1 MVVCRANITTTT
13 EEDVAQPTLWA
24 GIDAGKA
31 AHHCVAI
38 NGEGQRVLSKRVTND
53 ENALLELIR
62 AVNELAEDGSVRW
75 AIDLNSG
82 GAALLITLLLNH
94 QQELLYIPGRTVHHA
109 SGAYRGDG
117 KTDAKDAAIIAD
129 QARMRKDLH
138 PIRHRDKTAVD
149 LRILCARRTDLAADR
164 NRAIN
169 RLRAQ
174 LLEYFP
180 ALERAFDYAHRK
192 AALVLLT
199 GYQTPDA
206 LRRIGTVRLEKW
218 LRDRHAY
225 NASDLAT
232 RAIAAADAQHTVV
245 AGQHVAASV
254 VARLAQNIVDL
265 DAELADVDAMIEQ
278 TFHGHRH
285 ASIIV
290 SMPGFGSLLGAE
302 LLAATN
308 GDLAS
313 FNTADRLAGVA
324 GLAPVPRDSGRITG
338 NLKRPRRYDRRLLRV
353 FYLAANNSIKTCPES
368 RTFYDRKRSE
378 GKRHSQAVLC
388 LARRRLNV
396 LWAMQRDNTSYQP
409 GMPRA
414 A

>member
-1 MVVCRANITTTT
+1 M
-13 EEDVAQPTLWA
+13 AQPILWA
-24 GIDAGKA
+24 GVDAGKA

-38 NGEGQRVLSKRVTND
+38 NADGHRVLSKRVIND
-53 ENALLELIR
+53 ESALLDLIR
-62 AVNELAEDGSVRW
+62 AVTELADGRVVQW

-94 QQELLYIPGRTVHHA
+94 NQDLLYIPGRTVHHA

-138 PIRHRDKTAVD
+138 PFRHRDKTTVD
-149 LRILCARRTDLAADR
+149 LRTLCARRTDLASDR

-180 ALERAFDYAHRK
+180 ALERAFDFAHRK
-192 AALVLLT
+192 AALILLT
-199 GYQTPDA
+199 GYQTPNA
-206 LRRIGTVRLEKW
+206 LRRIGAARLEKW

-225 NASDLAT
+225 NAGDIAD
-232 RAIAAADAQHTVV
+232 RAIAAANSQRTVV
-245 AGQHVAASV
+245 IGQDVAATV
-254 VARLAQNIVDL
+254 VARLARNVLDL
-265 DAELADVDAMIEQ
+265 NHELADVDALIEAKFQ
-278 TFHGHRH
+278 QHRL
-285 ASIIV
+285 APIIT

-308 GDLAS
+308 GDLTS
-313 FNTADRLAGVA
+313 FTSADRLAGIA

-353 FYLAANNSIKTCPES
+353 FYLAANNSIKTSPES
-368 RTFYDRKRSE
+368 RNYYDRKRSQ

-396 LWAMQRDNTSYQP
+396 LWAMQRDNLSYQP

>member
-1 MVVCRANITTTT
+1 
-13 EEDVAQPTLWA
+13 VAQPILWA

-38 NGEGQRVLSKRVTND
+38 NADGQRVLSRRVVND
-53 ENALLELIR
+53 EAALIDLIR
-62 AVNELAEDGSVRW
+62 AVKNLAGGGSVRW

-82 GAALLITLLLNH
+82 GAALLITLLLNDG
-94 QQELLYIPGRTVHHA
+94 QDLLYIPGRTVHHA
-109 SGAYRGDG
+109 SAAYRGDG

-138 PIRHRDKTAVD
+138 TFRHRDKTAVD
-149 LRILCARRTDLAADR
+149 LRILCARRTDLADDR
-164 NRAIN
+164 RRALN

-180 ALERAFDYAHRK
+180 ALERAFDFAHRR
-192 AALVLLT
+192 AALILLT
-199 GYQTPDA
+199 GYQTPDG
-206 LRRIGTVRLEKW
+206 LRRMGAARLERW

-225 NASDLAT
+225 NAADITT
-232 RAIAAADAQHTVV
+232 RAIDAANAQRTTVI
-245 AGQHVAASV
+245 GQDVAASV
-254 VARLAQNIVDL
+254 VARLAQAVLDL
-265 DAELADVDAMIEQ
+265 NAELADVDTMIEAKFQ
-278 TFHGHRH
+278 QHRL
-285 ASIIV
+285 AGIIA
-290 SMPGFGSLLGAE
+290 SMPGFGCLLSAE

-308 GDLAS
+308 GDLTS
-313 FNTADRLAGVA
+313 FITADRLAGIA
-324 GLAPVPRDSGRITG
+324 GLAPVPRDSGRISG

-353 FYLAANNSIKTCPES
+353 FYLAANNAVKSCPES
-368 RTFYDRKRSE
+368 RAYYDRKRSE

-409 GMPRA
+409 GLPRA

>member
-1 MVVCRANITTTT
+1 M
-13 EEDVAQPTLWA
+13 
-24 GIDAGKA
+24 
-31 AHHCVAI
+31 AI
-38 NGEGQRVLSKRVTND
+38 NADGHRVLSKRVIND
-53 ENALLELIR
+53 ESALLDLIR
-62 AVNELAEDGSVRW
+62 AVTELADGRVVQW

-94 QQELLYIPGRTVHHA
+94 NQDLLYIPGRTVHHA

-138 PIRHRDKTAVD
+138 PFRHRDKTTVD
-149 LRILCARRTDLAADR
+149 LRTLCARRTDLASDR

-180 ALERAFDYAHRK
+180 ALERAFDFAHRK
-192 AALVLLT
+192 AALILLT
-199 GYQTPDA
+199 GYQTPNA
-206 LRRIGTVRLEKW
+206 LRRIGAARLEKW

-225 NASDLAT
+225 NAGDIAD
-232 RAIAAADAQHTVV
+232 RAIAAANSQRTVV
-245 AGQHVAASV
+245 IGQDVAATV
-254 VARLAQNIVDL
+254 VARLARNVLDL
-265 DAELADVDAMIEQ
+265 NDELADVDAVIEAKFQ
-278 TFHGHRH
+278 QHRL
-285 ASIIV
+285 APIIT

-308 GDLAS
+308 GDLTS
-313 FNTADRLAGVA
+313 FTSADRLAGIA

-353 FYLAANNSIKTCPES
+353 FYLAANNSIKTSPES
-368 RTFYDRKRSE
+368 RNYYDRKRSQ

-396 LWAMQRDNTSYQP
+396 LWAMQRDNLSYQP

>member
-1 MVVCRANITTTT
+1 
-13 EEDVAQPTLWA
+13 VAQPILWA
-24 GIDAGKA
+24 GVDAGKA

-38 NGEGQRVLSKRVTND
+38 NADGHRVLSKRVIND
-53 ENALLELIR
+53 ESALLDLIR
-62 AVNELAEDGSVRW
+62 AVTELADGRVVQW

-94 QQELLYIPGRTVHHA
+94 NQDLLYIPGRTVHHA

-138 PIRHRDKTAVD
+138 PFRHRDKTTVD
-149 LRILCARRTDLAADR
+149 LRTLCARRTDLASDR

-180 ALERAFDYAHRK
+180 ALERAFDFAHRK
-192 AALVLLT
+192 AALILLT
-199 GYQTPDA
+199 GYQTPNA
-206 LRRIGTVRLEKW
+206 LRRIGAARLEKW

-225 NASDLAT
+225 NAGDIAD
-232 RAIAAADAQHTVV
+232 RAIAAANSQRTVV
-245 AGQHVAASV
+245 IGQDVAATV
-254 VARLAQNIVDL
+254 VARLARNVLDL
-265 DAELADVDAMIEQ
+265 NHELADVDALIEAKFQ
-278 TFHGHRH
+278 QHRL
-285 ASIIV
+285 APIIT

-308 GDLAS
+308 GDLTS
-313 FNTADRLAGVA
+313 FTSADRLAGIA

-353 FYLAANNSIKTCPES
+353 FYLAANNSIKTSPES
-368 RTFYDRKRSE
+368 RNYYDRKRSQ

-396 LWAMQRDNTSYQP
+396 LWAMQRDNLSYQP